1 MMPDA
6 QSLIAEFDS
15 KLSKA
20 SNTQNSATLRR
31 LTDLFLAGV
40 ETYSNDHVA
49 IFDDIISHLIAK
61 SDRAALIELS
71 ARVAPIS
78 NAPTRAVDHLSRH
91 DDIAVSGPLLCT
103 SGALTDENL
112 VEIAGTKGQRHLA
125 AIAGR
130 TRISESVTDVLVERG
145 DADVARK
152 VTNNQGACLS
162 ELGFVK
168 LINRA
173 KGDRALAGAIEN
185 RTDLPPELQPF
196 LKLTLA

>member
-6 QSLIAEFDS
+6 QSLIAEFDT

-31 LTDLFLAGV
+31 LTDLFIAGAGS
-40 ETYSNDHVA
+40 YSNDHVA
-49 IFDDIISHLIAK
+49 IFDDVIGHLMAK
-61 SDRAALIELS
+61 SDHAALIELS
-71 ARVAPIS
+71 TRLAPIG
-78 NAPTRAVDHLSRH
+78 NAPMRLVSQLSRN
-91 DDIAVSGPLLCT
+91 DDMAVSGPLL
-103 SGALTDENL
+103 SASSVLTDEVL
-112 VEIAGTKGQRHLA
+112 VEIAETKSQRHLA

-130 TRISESVTDVLVERG
+130 TRISMSVADVLIDRG
-145 DADVARK
+145 NSE
-152 VTNNQGACLS
+152 VTHKLIDNQGAGLS

-173 KGDRALAGAIEN
+173 KGDRALAAAIES

-196 LKLTLA
+196 LNLALA